1 MPATGALVSTVSDM
15 LKYRYLGP
23 LQTQLN
29 NEILVTQILNLDS
42 KNIDLDGLK
51 AVKPLHHGRSSGIG
65 ARLEDEAL
73 PNAGQQKYKKAEFD
87 LAYLYGKARFTGQ
100 SIQKTK
106 TDAGAFI
113 RVATEEL
120 DRLRDDLALDTARQY
135 YGEGTGVI
143 ATIPTGA
150 ASATQTLS
158 SAEALNKGF
167 LYPGMIVDI
176 GTLANPRASAD
187 SVEISDVDPSA
198 STVTFTGSVTT
209 VNGDVISREDNNAA
223 SSVTK
228 EIDAG
233 LQKLISTAANTVGGI
248 NAASAGTRFWD
259 NLRDTSGGAISLD
272 NLMLNWNKAHAAGAK
287 SSEIVALTTPGVVRR
302 LFATSDFKSN
312 VRFVDK
318 TDLKGGFS
326 SLAFNTGSGDVTLV
340 ADRLA
345 PYGKVFFVHKKHI
358 QVFSPGDWDF
368 LQRDGLTIRWVDNRD
383 AYQAVLFRYVNLGSN
398 RRNTSL
404 VMSGLTDT
412 GF

>member
-1 MPATGALVSTVSDM
+1 MANTGALVSTVSDM

-23 LQTQLN
+23 LQSQLN
-29 NEILVTQILNLDS
+29 NEILVMQILGLDS

-51 AVKPLHHGRSSGIG
+51 AVKPLHTGRSSGIG
-65 ARLEDEAL
+65 ARQENEDL
-73 PNAGQQKYKKAEFD
+73 PAAGQQKYKKAEFD
-87 LAYLYGKARFTGQ
+87 LAYLYGAARFTGQ

-120 DRLRDDLALDTARQY
+120 DRLRDDLMLDTARQF
-135 YGEGTGVI
+135 YGDGTGAI
-143 ATIPTGA
+143 ATIQTGVA
-150 ASATQTLS
+150 NATQTLTS
-158 SAEALNKGF
+158 DEALQKGY

-176 GTLANPRASAD
+176 GTAAAPRASAD
-187 SVEISDVDPSA
+187 SAEILDVDVA
-198 STVTFTGSVTT
+198 NKQVTFTASVTT
-209 VNGDVISREDNNAA
+209 TTGHVISREDNNAN

-233 LQKLISTAANTVGGI
+233 LQRLISTAANSVGGI
-248 NAASAGTRFWD
+248 DASAAGSRYWD

-272 NLMLNWNKAHAAGAK
+272 NLMLNWNKVAAAGARAD
-287 SSEIVALTTPGVVRR
+287 EVVALTTPGIVRR

-318 TDLKGGFS
+318 TAMKGGFS
-326 SLAFNTGSGDVTLV
+326 SLAFNVGGGDVTLV
-340 ADRLA
+340 SDRLA
-345 PYGKVFFVHKKHI
+345 PYGKVHFVHKRHI
-358 QVFSPGDWDF
+358 QVFSPADWDF
-368 LQRDGLTIRWVDNRD
+368 LQRDGLTIRWVDRKD
-383 AYQAVLFRYVNLGSN
+383 AYQALLFRYVNLGTN

-404 VMSGLTDT
+404 VMSGVTDT